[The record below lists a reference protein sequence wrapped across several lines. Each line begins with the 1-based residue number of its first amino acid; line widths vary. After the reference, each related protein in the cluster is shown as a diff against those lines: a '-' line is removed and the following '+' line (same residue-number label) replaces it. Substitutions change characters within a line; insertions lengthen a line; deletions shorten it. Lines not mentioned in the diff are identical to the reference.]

1 MSLKKQWPT
10 LGIPMFASLAAP
22 WVEKLINVQLISEYY
37 QPRLSIFATILGP
50 LFLMITY
57 GLLKNASVAS
67 RNRWAIGAA
76 VGLFVSFLICIS
88 FQNWIGPVWVP
99 EVNAMTVVRILWTA
113 LYELMFIFLA
123 VALGAG
129 FLSARR

>member
-1 MSLKKQWPT
+1 
-10 LGIPMFASLAAP
+10 MFASLAAP